1 MTIFPHLTVS
11 TSKFMDTEIIKYGTL
26 PDPMLC
32 ILVLDEIDQL
42 ESKNQDV
49 LYTVFEWPALASSR
63 LALVGIAN
71 TLDLT
76 DRVLPRLQVQ
86 GPAQPPG
93 GGSSPALRYW
103 VQPRLQEQGPV
114 QAPGPGSSPGSSYRV
129 LRR

>member
-1 MTIFPHLTVS
+1 L
-11 TSKFMDTEIIKYGTL
+11 Y
-26 PDPMLC
+26 

-49 LYTVFEWPALASSR
+49 LYTVFEWPALACSR

-86 GPAQPPG
+86 GPAQPTG
-93 GGSSPALRYW
+93 GGSSPALRYR

-114 QAPGPGSSPGSSYRV
+114 QAPGTGSSPGSSYRV